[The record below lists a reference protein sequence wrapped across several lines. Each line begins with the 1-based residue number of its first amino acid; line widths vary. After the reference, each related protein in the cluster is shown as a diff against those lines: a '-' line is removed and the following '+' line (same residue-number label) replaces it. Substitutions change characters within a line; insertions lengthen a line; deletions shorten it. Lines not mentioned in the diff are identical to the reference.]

1 MWLQN
6 LLVAMIVLLA
16 VLFAAWRLPGAATR
30 RRYAAWLK
38 RRGGERSALRRLGQ
52 HLEARIARAEG
63 GGACSGC
70 SAAGAHDPPAASKRP
85 QKQRPS
91 NG

>member
-16 VLFAAWRLPGAATR
+16 ALFAAWRLPGAATR
-30 RRYAAWLK
+30 LRYAAWLK

-52 HLEARIARAEG
+52 RLEARVLRAE

-70 SAAGAHDPPAASKRP
+70 SAADDHGMPAASKRSR
-85 QKQRPS
+85 K
-91 NG
+91 